1 MNDNLRSLG
10 KTVPHVYVGADAT
23 LLERVENPMR
33 LEDITSTIT
42 LTTDEFTSICPVTG
56 GPDFGT
62 IIIEYGP
69 DSWIVESKSLKLY
82 LESFRMEPTFHEK
95 VVAKICHD
103 LRELIQPMWMEISG
117 KFKPR
122 GGVAIEPHCS
132 YNWEESANKDQ

>member
-1 MNDNLRSLG
+1 MDDLKSLG
-10 KTVPHVYVGADAT
+10 KTVPHVYTGADAE

-33 LEDITSTIT
+33 HQDFNSTIT

-62 IIIEYGP
+62 IIINYGP

-82 LESFRMEPTFHEK
+82 FESFRMEPTFHEK
-95 VVAKICHD
+95 VIAKICHD
-103 LRELIQPMWMEISG
+103 LKELIQPMWLEVSG

-122 GGVAIEPHCS
+122 GGITIEPHIS
-132 YNWEESANKDQ
+132 YNWEESTDKDS

>member
-1 MNDNLRSLG
+1 MSEELRSLG

-33 LEDITSTIT
+33 HEDITTTIN
-42 LTTDEFTSICPVTG
+42 LTTDKFTSICPVTG

-62 IIIEYGP
+62 IIIDYGP

-103 LRELIQPMWMEISG
+103 IRELIQPMWLEVQG

-122 GGVAIEPHCS
+122 GGVSISPIAS
-132 YNWEESANKDQ
+132 YNWEETTAKE